1 MNNEAIDLARQKKIP
16 FRTNRGQRIDH
27 TILVKN
33 EDGSNYDFSAH
44 TAEMYVYNSFSKTT
58 TPEYTV
64 TVTLSSGEMHFAH
77 VPISILR
84 EELVYQLWITD
95 ATAYRQVW
103 LNGPFLILN
112 REWNHEDGH
121 DTIIISPDGDE
132 ITLIVPS
139 GSSLLKSSSTEIS
152 SAQILDWHNTEVDIL
167 PAPGAG
173 KIVRAVSIDLL
184 CRFGT
189 TPYTFSGGTQ
199 QITPCYGSNTSV
211 NAGTAAG
218 TFLTLVT
225 SVDKIVGL
233 GPPGLETFNHN
244 LSLLENQ
251 KISIKHLSGGSY
263 VGGDGTIK
271 VLTTYFII
279 NL

>member
-33 EDGSNYDFSAH
+33 EDGSNYDFSGH

-64 TVTLSSGEMHFAH
+64 TVTLSSGEIHFAH
-77 VPISILR
+77 LPISILR
-84 EELVYQLWITD
+84 EELVYQLWITN
-95 ATAYRQVW
+95 ASAYRQVW

-112 REWNHEDGH
+112 REWNHEDNT

-139 GSSLLKSSSTEIS
+139 GSSLLKTSSTEIS
-152 SAQILDWHNTEVDIL
+152 SSQILDWHNTEVDIL
-167 PAPGAG
+167 AAPGVD
-173 KIVRAVSIDLL
+173 KIVRPISIELL

-189 TPYTFSGGTQ
+189 TPYTFGTGLTL
-199 QITPCYGSNTSV
+199 IPCYGGDTSV
-211 NAGTAAG
+211 SAGISAG
-218 TFLTLVT
+218 AFLTTVT
-225 SVDKIVGL
+225 SVDKIVGI
-233 GPPGLETFNHN
+233 GPSFLNTFNTN

-251 KISIKHLSGGSY
+251 KISIKRVSGSGAY

>member
-1 MNNEAIDLARQKKIP
+1 M
-16 FRTNRGQRIDH
+16 G
-27 TILVKN
+27 
-33 EDGSNYDFSAH
+33 
-44 TAEMYVYNSFSKTT
+44 
-58 TPEYTV
+58 
-64 TVTLSSGEMHFAH
+64 
-77 VPISILR
+77 
-84 EELVYQLWITD
+84 
-95 ATAYRQVW
+95 
-103 LNGPFLILN
+103 
-112 REWNHEDGH
+112 
-121 DTIIISPDGDE
+121 TIIISPNGDPLTLVLSARSTLVSLGLDQVDNTSDEDKPVSTAQAEAIAAVEGQIILKQASVE
-132 ITLIVPS
+132 IT
-139 GSSLLKSSSTEIS
+139 
-152 SAQILDWHNTEVDIL
+152 SAQILDWHNTEVDLL

-173 KIVRAVSIDLL
+173 KISRPISIDLL

-225 SVDKIVGL
+225 SVDKVVGL

-271 VLTTYFII
+271 VLITYFII